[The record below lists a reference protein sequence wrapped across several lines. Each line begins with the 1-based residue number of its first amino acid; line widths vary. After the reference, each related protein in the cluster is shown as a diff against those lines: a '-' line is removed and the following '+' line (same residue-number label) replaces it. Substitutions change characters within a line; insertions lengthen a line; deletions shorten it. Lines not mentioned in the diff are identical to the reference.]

1 MRFAI
6 HEPTVLI
13 DKSLVV
19 FPFSKKLIVRDDVYD
34 VVFPYSM
41 FSHVITPFL
50 FVSAVKPEVTRTTDL
65 WIFGAAMKILLHD
78 FMHRIIEY
86 RHCALHS

>member
-19 FPFSKKLIVRDDVYD
+19 IPFSKKLIVRDDVYD

-50 FVSAVKPEVTRTTDL
+50 FVSAVKPEVARIADL
-65 WIFGAAMKILLHD
+65 WVFGAAAKIFLHNL
-78 FMHRIIEY
+78 MYRIVEY
-86 RHCALHS
+86 SHCAFHS